1 MIKLTD
7 LPLHV
12 VTIFIIDFSK
22 IVPLT
27 GHDLLNSPHIYKTS
41 PGTKGGSIF
50 IFIHTKL
57 IGQSNSHA
65 PSNTR
70 ARYFFLT
77 QHALLTQDISV
88 TINYNVSRQ
97 CNLIVTLHF
106 QGSLAH
112 YLHVV

>member
-1 MIKLTD
+1 MISLIA
-7 LPLHV
+7 L
-12 VTIFIIDFSK
+12 
-22 IVPLT
+22 
-27 GHDLLNSPHIYKTS
+27 IYIRHRLVQR
-41 PGTKGGSIF
+41 GGSIF